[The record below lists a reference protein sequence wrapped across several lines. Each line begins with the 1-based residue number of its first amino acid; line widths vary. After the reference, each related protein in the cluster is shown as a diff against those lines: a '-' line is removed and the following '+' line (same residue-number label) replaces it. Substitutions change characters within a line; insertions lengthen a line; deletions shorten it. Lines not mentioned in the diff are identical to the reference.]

1 MQTNAVRSFIS
12 VVCQIVAVM
21 LLVSACQRQ
30 ADDRASG
37 SSGSTGSS
45 GASTA
50 GRIQNSDSMITA
62 KVKAALT
69 RNRLVN
75 SIEIHVDTDQGEVT
89 LSGMA
94 DSAEQIDQAVKNAEK
109 IEGVRKISN
118 KMTIKKS

>member
-1 MQTNAVRSFIS
+1 MKTGEIRSS
-12 VVCQIVAVM
+12 VTLVCQTLIVM

-30 ADDRASG
+30 SEERASG
-37 SSGSTGSS
+37 TAGSASSS

-50 GRIQNSDSMITA
+50 SRVQNNDSMITA

-69 RNRLVN
+69 KNRLVN

-89 LSGMA
+89 LSGLA
-94 DSAEQIDQAVKNAEK
+94 ESAEQIDQAVKTAEQ
-109 IEGVRKISN
+109 IEGVKKVSN